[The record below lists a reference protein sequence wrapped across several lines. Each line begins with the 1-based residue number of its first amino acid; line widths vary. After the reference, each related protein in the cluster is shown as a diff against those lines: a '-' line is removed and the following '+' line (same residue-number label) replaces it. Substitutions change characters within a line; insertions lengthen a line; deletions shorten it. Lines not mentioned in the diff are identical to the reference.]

1 MKLRIRGNSIRLR
14 LLQAEVKALGQHE
27 QIIETTR
34 LGPTPEDTLTYGLG
48 THPTKEPVL
57 TQWAGQSLL
66 VTISEDLATDLV
78 ETQRVSIC
86 ENILFDDAVL
96 KVLIEKDFKCLTS
109 RAGEDESDNFENPQ
123 ETHLC
128 GAN

>member
-14 LLQAEVKALGQHE
+14 LLQAEVKALGNRE
-27 QIIETTR
+27 QVLETTR
-34 LGPTPEDTLTYGLG
+34 LGPTPQDILTYSLA
-48 THPTKEPVL
+48 THSAQERVL
-57 TQWAGQSLL
+57 THWTGQSLL
-66 VTISEDLATDLV
+66 VTICEDLATELA

-86 ENILFDDAVL
+86 EDISFDNAVL
-96 KVLIEKDFKCLTS
+96 TILIEKDFKCLTS

-128 GAN
+128 DAN